1 MVFVLSKMHNMG
13 KSKGLTLQ
21 IQSLSQLF
29 KCSSTFYLLQLW
41 EQDKERDLRKI
52 MTHFH
57 LFVGI

>member
-1 MVFVLSKMHNMG
+1 MG